1 EIFRTTFIEK
11 DGEPMQCIQK
21 KMDFIFHE
29 IDIQQIEEKQQEA
42 YRLASIQKID
52 HTAFHLEQGPL
63 FRTILFTENKECSW
77 LYINFHHIIMDEWS
91 LQRFLQEVFSI
102 YKELSEQRVIPL
114 IQPDIRYIDY
124 VAWQNQQL
132 ATGAWEHEKQY
143 WKQALQDVPTLAL
156 PLDHVRPR
164 VTSHRGDT
172 FSTKLNKNDVASLKK

>member
-1 EIFRTTFIEK
+1 IS
-11 DGEPMQCIQK
+11 PMAQLW
-21 KMDFIFHE
+21 E
-29 IDIQQIEEKQQEA
+29 
-42 YRLASIQKID
+42 LASSRYHDAPERALSPWRGHRLDVAQSRESYE
-52 HTAFHLEQGPL
+52 AFS
-63 FRTILFTENKECSW
+63 N
-77 LYINFHHIIMDEWS
+77 
-91 LQRFLQEVFSI
+91 
-102 YKELSEQRVIPL
+102 KELSEQRVIPL

-172 FSTKLNKNDVASLKK
+172 FSTKLNKNDVASLKKLAQQEQISLYMLLFTAYTHFLQQISGQQDFVVGT